1 MLRWLVNGAESEYRE
16 HRGKDSMSDLKSPLF
31 DSGPIPV
38 IYTTSHHETEQ
49 RVTNA
54 TYSQKRER

>member
-1 MLRWLVNGAESEYRE
+1 MSGAESESRE
-16 HRGKDSMSDLKSPLF
+16 HREKDSMSDLKSPFF

-38 IYTTSHHETEQ
+38 IYTPSHHESEQ

-54 TYSQKRER
+54 TYSQKRDR

>member
-1 MLRWLVNGAESEYRE
+1 MSGAESESRE
-16 HRGKDSMSDLKSPLF
+16 QHRGKDAMSDLKSPLF
-31 DSGPIPV
+31 DSGTIPV
-38 IYTTSHHETEQ
+38 TNTTSHHETEQ

>member
-1 MLRWLVNGAESEYRE
+1 MSGAESESRE
-16 HRGKDSMSDLKSPLF
+16 HRGKDSMCDSKSPLF
-31 DSGPIPV
+31 DSGPFPA

-54 TYSQKRER
+54 TYSQKRDR